1 MWLED
6 ILLGWNQMFGN
17 MSCFMAC
24 FRCFV
29 LGEWGKKILVMMDG
43 TRQRRVVGSFDVAS
57 LICNG
62 LGGLVPRLSQVRW
75 HISSTYAAHI
85 NMCNYIYTPHKYYMY
100 VYYFLYIIYLYIY
113 ICIHS
118 FIHMH
123 MRVLVHSIV
132 IIWPGWPGGTVF
144 VTGVTGVTGWRTLES
159 TWTQPWSR
167 FWDSRRSRMAG
178 LGCPALYVLWIIV
191 NGEVERTAINQL
203 ESGMISFL

>member
-113 ICIHS
+113 MYSFIHS
-118 FIHMH
+118 FIC
-123 MRVLVHSIV
+123 
-132 IIWPGWPGGTVF
+132 
-144 VTGVTGVTGWRTLES
+144 
-159 TWTQPWSR
+159 TWECLCIPLLLS
-167 FWDSRRSRMAG
+167 DLGDLAG
-178 LGCPALYVLWIIV
+178 PFLSLGSLGSQV
-191 NGEVERTAINQL
+191 GEHWNQL
-203 ESGMISFL
+203 GPSLGAGSGTAEDQGWLGWVVQLYMSYELL